1 MLGPSHEIR
10 AKVRAKV
17 QAMSDPIR
25 MSGPSATPSGPADST
40 PGARIAK
47 GANWGALA
55 GLVAALLL
63 IRKMAPHGQYGATIL
78 IFAVCIGLG
87 AAIGVGYMR
96 YKDRRG

>member
-1 MLGPSHEIR
+1 
-10 AKVRAKV
+10 
-17 QAMSDPIR
+17 MSDPIR
-25 MSGPSATPSGPADST
+25 MSGPSATPRGPADST

-63 IRKMAPHGQYGATIL
+63 IRKMAPHGHYGATVL

-87 AAIGVGYMR
+87 AAIGIGYIR
-96 YKDRRG
+96 FKDRRP